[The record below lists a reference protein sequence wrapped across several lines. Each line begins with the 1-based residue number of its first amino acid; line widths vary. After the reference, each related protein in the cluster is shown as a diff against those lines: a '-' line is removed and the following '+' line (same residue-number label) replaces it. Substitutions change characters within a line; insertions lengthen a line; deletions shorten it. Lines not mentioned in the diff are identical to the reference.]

1 MQSHLELTR
10 PAEPTKAKE
19 KYVYSFNEG
28 NGKNKKLLGGKGAN
42 LCEMT
47 QIGLN
52 VPPGFVISTEAC
64 LAYLNRPNRELPSAL
79 MDEVEEQILLMET
92 ITGKGFGESKNPLLV
107 SVRSG
112 SAMSMPGMMDTI
124 LNLGLN
130 KQTLQGLIRTTNNP
144 RFAYD
149 AWRRFIQLYSK
160 IAMGVADE
168 PFDKAM
174 AEIKRKYGAVH
185 DVDLDAAALRE
196 LAEAFLA
203 ICRAET
209 GQPFPENPYAQ
220 LAWAI

>member
-130 KQTLQGLIRTTNNP
+130 KQTLQGLINQTKNE
-144 RFAYD
+144 RFCYD
-149 AWRRFIQLYSK
+149 AYRRFIQLYGK
-160 IAMGVADE
+160 IALGIPE
-168 PFDKAM
+168 EKFDKQF
-174 AEIKRKYGAVH
+174 EIIKQIAGAKA
-185 DVDLDAAALRE
+185 DID
-196 LAEAFLA
+196 
-203 ICRAET
+203 
-209 GQPFPENPYAQ
+209 
-220 LAWAI
+220 